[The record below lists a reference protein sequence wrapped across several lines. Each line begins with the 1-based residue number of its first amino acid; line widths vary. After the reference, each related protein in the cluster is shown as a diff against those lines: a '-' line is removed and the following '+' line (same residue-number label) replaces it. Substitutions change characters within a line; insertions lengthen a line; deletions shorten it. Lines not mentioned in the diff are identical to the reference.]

1 MTDRVLTIE
10 QAGQLAEII
19 RGVERGLKLRYYPRG
34 TEDADHP
41 LKVSMRAFTRQ
52 GGGGFFPMNGD
63 IRDAYVWCSSFMEHW
78 LLVSDLMKAMSNV
91 STLADGENAPMA
103 IIDTE

>member
-19 RGVERGLKLRYYPRG
+19 RGVERGL
-34 TEDADHP
+34 
-41 LKVSMRAFTRQ
+41 AFTRQ